1 MLREQNKVL
10 ATAAGEID
18 IDELEELQDEAA
30 DLMADMSD
38 INDVLTRDYSG
49 ISVDEATLNE
59 ELAGLDSIMDSIP
72 DAAPAVG
79 TGAMPIA
86 AGGDYNFVGAQTAQA
101 AYAPYAGGGAAAA
114 YAQPAPPASAP
125 ATAH

>member
-10 ATAAGEID
+10 AAAAGEID

-49 ISVDEATLNE
+49 IAVDEAALNE
-59 ELAGLDSIMDSIP
+59 ELAGLDAMMDSIP
-72 DAAPAVG
+72 DSATPAAAAEYSNYIPPA
-79 TGAMPIA
+79 AHKA
-86 AGGDYNFVGAQTAQA
+86 AL
-101 AYAPYAGGGAAAA
+101 APYSGSGAGAAAN
-114 YAQPAPPASAP
+114 YAHQPQPLPSAP